1 MNYPFKLTAVALCAL
16 SFLVADFGSPTLF
29 AAPEKSS
36 KSEKS
41 KAAPSGGEWG
51 EIEKHRKNLERK
63 ISSDFKTWSTSEV
76 DKFLKDEENRSD
88 LASWQLI
95 KACDVGEDLKA
106 LKILTKKSA
115 YRRFLAEFA
124 GDADWIEGYLY
135 TAPSK
140 NVLIFLQ
147 LLKNFADKDPEV
159 KTDPIIKKIATT
171 TAGEFTRRDW
181 LDDEFEKDKEEAKKN
196 GPTRIYNR
204 FKFYSVSWR
213 KKRLNI
219 LFDDLDYWDMRIITG
234 VTGRTNNIYFGS
246 EASLRW
252 GQDNVKLPEAGYA
265 SGRDIFQMP
274 YRLWSKVGDSIHNSD
289 YYAPF
294 MSWYKRNQ
302 LKRAREVGCV
312 CGGVSHYGASAAC
325 ANGIPAVTMGEP
337 GHCAFAVRVEG
348 KWRDNNSIV
357 WDRGVH
363 WRLWDENS
371 WSFLHLTQAV
381 YGDKENV
388 MQAFRIATLAK
399 LAANLQKPKDEVVT
413 ALYEY
418 ALKKQPLNFPIWRNY
433 LRYAQTQKKDK
444 AFWKKAHKD
453 ILDAFMP
460 AFPDCA
466 ATLLGKHLYPAVL
479 PELNDSEKLALFLE
493 YWGKIDGLGTPG
505 RWDFE
510 SVWNYQINTLGDGGV
525 AASAKPFEKNYN
537 AKEPQ
542 KPGSDPAKQTY
553 KEKVGAV
560 LAGKKE
566 YTEFF
571 NRWKNGESRDKK

>member
-1 MNYPFKLTAVALCAL
+1 MNYPLKLTAIALSALCF
-16 SFLVADFGSPTLF
+16 SIADIGMPTVY
-29 AAPEKSS
+29 AAPEKS
-36 KSEKS
+36 KKT
-41 KAAPSGGEWG
+41 KAPPSGGEWG
-51 EIEKHRKNLERK
+51 EIEKHRKNLARK
-63 ISSDFKTWSTSEV
+63 VASNFKTWKSAEV
-76 DKFLKDEENRSD
+76 DKFLKDDENRSD
-88 LASWQLI
+88 LASWYLI
-95 KACDVGEDLKA
+95 QTCDVGEDLKA
-106 LKILTKKSA
+106 LKMLTKKSV

-124 GDADWIEGYLY
+124 EDTDWIEGYLY
-135 TAPSK
+135 SAPPK

-147 LLKNFADKDPEV
+147 LLKAFADKDPEV

-181 LDDEFEKDKEEAKKN
+181 LDDEFEKDPEEAKKN

-204 FKFYSVSWR
+204 FKFFSTSWR

-265 SGRDIFQMP
+265 SPRDIFQMP
-274 YRLWSKVGDSIHNSD
+274 YRLWNKVGDSVHSSD

-381 YGDKENV
+381 YGDKKNTPDS
-388 MQAFRIATLAK
+388 FRIGTLAK
-399 LAANLQKPKDEVVT
+399 LAANLPKPKEENVLS
-413 ALYEY
+413 LYQY
-418 ALKKQPLNFPIWRNY
+418 ALKTQPLNFPIWRDY
-433 LRYAQTQKKDK
+433 LEYAKEQNKGKE
-444 AFWKKAHKD
+444 FWAKAHKK
-453 ILDAFMP
+453 ILESFLP
-460 AFPDCA
+460 AYPDCA
-466 ATLLGKHLYPAVL
+466 ATLLGKHLYPTYL
-479 PELNDSEKLALFLE
+479 PLLEENNDEKLALFAE
-493 YWGKIDGLGTPG
+493 FWEKVDGNGVPG

-510 SVWNYQINTLGDGGV
+510 SVWNYQIETLGDGGV
-525 AASAKPFEKNYN
+525 AAARLPFKKNYN
-537 AKEPQ
+537 PKEP
-542 KPGSDPAKQTY
+542 KAPGSDPAKQKY
-553 KEKVGAV
+553 KEKIGGIVS
-560 LAGKKE
+560 GKKE
-566 YTEFF
+566 YSEYFK
-571 NRWKNGESRDKK
+571 RWKNGESRDKK